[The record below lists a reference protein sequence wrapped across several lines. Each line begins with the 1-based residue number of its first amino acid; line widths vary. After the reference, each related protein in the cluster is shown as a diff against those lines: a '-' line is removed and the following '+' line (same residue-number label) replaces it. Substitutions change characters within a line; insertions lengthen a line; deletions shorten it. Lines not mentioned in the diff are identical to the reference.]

1 MKLPNTNPRRP
12 DRRRMHKKGLTSI
25 LSLVLIVVLVTSL
38 TIGGTLAF
46 LQNPSNTVTNSFKL
60 GQITYTLNLRD
71 NAEKVGHSGDVT
83 IPTLSPNE
91 PIASTALA
99 VDFTADAVPS
109 LPGYTFEGWHYEDT
123 CTTDYADVSNEYKTF
138 TVKYGDSKDSNPAPN
153 QVEITLYADWS
164 PIEYTVVYESN
175 GGSGTMGS
183 SAHTYDVEKNL
194 NANTFTRT
202 GYSFL
207 GWSADKNATTATYT
221 DMQSV
226 MNLADVDGSTVTLY
240 AVWAK
245 NEYTVTFIYNG
256 GTGTPANKSVTYD
269 EAYGD
274 LPEPTRTGYTFN
286 GWTLAET
293 GTDYVTSATI
303 VATAENH
310 NLYAQWTPITYTVVY
325 DKNGDD
331 KAGITGSTA
340 NSTHTYDVAKNL
352 TENGYSR
359 VGYTFIGWNTKADGS
374 GDSYANKESV
384 KNLTATNGD
393 TVTLYAQ
400 WGAKSYV
407 IRFHANGGSGTMAD
421 QTIKYD
427 VPTNLSA
434 NNFAKADYSFM
445 GWALT
450 SNGEVKYIDKQT
462 VVNVLE
468 SGTLDLYAIW
478 AQDTHTVNFDY
489 NGGSGSP
496 SSKQF
501 LNGHAYGQLPE
512 YPVHPTV
519 AQGESHVL
527 NYLFTGWYTAASG
540 GTRVYPETIANST
553 SDHTLYAH
561 WQPAP
566 TNNVIKNMVV
576 KNNPDDNHDGVVDD
590 INLNF
595 TCTSSFEKFNI
606 PLNNLVP
613 GQTYELTYT
622 ASNNASFGDYVSG
635 YQNSVYG
642 SYILATSALTGG
654 RIEQNYSESE
664 YVAQVLANW
673 KSRKEPDGVNDGS
686 QAATNDSLLQGPW
699 KNKKITF
706 VAKRSTMYWTWD
718 FGLMQDNIQNDYN
731 IIDIVLKPVV
741 PEIKFANKQLVLT
754 SDSEAKVLNDKSSAY
769 ASNFVFDG
777 ASYAETM
784 YYPIT
789 GLTAGTTY
797 TITFDHK
804 IVGALIN
811 NNSYNYGC
819 GISSVEPNKYGSYM
833 DSVGA
838 TWISTTLP
846 VFTNLNTTESVT
858 LTFTA
863 TGSTAYWVW
872 NMANCSDTTNC
883 TIDIAV
889 TKFSASHANGGSITY
904 HSATSKGKTLALM
917 PAPAVPKIS
926 FNWEGIDSENLVWY
940 PVDEQM
946 PIAGNDYDLAF
957 EVLEGYAL
965 PEIIKVTI
973 DDVTYDVYTDGQE
986 HRPLPEGERGLPIA
1000 PSFNPETGILTIP
1013 AELLT
1018 EKTASVA
1025 VSVIAVPAEP
1035 SEEIP
1040 EETDPIPTDA
1050 VPTDP
1055 TATDPAPTG
1064 PAPTG
1069 AAPTGPAPTEPVKEE
1084 QKQNLLVAL
1093 FDQVKDA
1100 LIPTEPKAKVAPTA
1114 AATTPPT
1121 TPATVPATEKEVTGE

>member
-1 MKLPNTNPRRP
+1 MKLPNTNPRRH
-12 DRRRMHKKGLTSI
+12 DRRRAHKRGLGSLLT
-25 LSLVLIVVLVTSL
+25 LVLAMVLILSL

-46 LQNPSNTVTNSFKL
+46 LQEPSNTVTNSFTL
-60 GQITYTLNLRD
+60 GSINYKLNLQP
-71 NAEKVGHSGDVT
+71 NAKQANQKYADDDVAMPSALT
-83 IPTLSPNE
+83 PVDSTNLSVVFAPSSE
-91 PIASTALA
+91 PAL
-99 VDFTADAVPS
+99 V
-109 LPGYTFEGWHYEDT
+109 GYTFGGWYYEADCDSIDQYPHVDT
-123 CTTDYADVSNEYKTF
+123 DGKI
-138 TVKYGDSKDSNPAPN
+138 TVKYGDTKDSNPDAN
-153 QVEITLYADWS
+153 KVEITLYADWS
-164 PIEYTVVYESN
+164 PINYTVEYKPN
-175 GGSGTMGS
+175 GGSGTMDS
-183 SAHTYDVEKNL
+183 SEHTYDVAQNL
-194 NANTFTRT
+194 NTNAFTRT
-202 GYSFL
+202 GYTFL
-207 GWSADKNATTATYT
+207 GWSTDASATAPEFT
-221 DMQSV
+221 DAQSV
-226 MNLADVDGSTVTLY
+226 VNLTDVDGSTVTLY
-240 AVWAK
+240 AVWQK
-245 NEYTVTFIYNG
+245 NEYTVTFNYNG
-256 GTGTPANKSVTYD
+256 GTGSPASTTVTYD
-269 EAYGD
+269 MAYGT
-274 LPEPTRTGYTFN
+274 LPAPTRTGYTFN

-293 GTDYVTSATI
+293 GTNYVTSATI

-407 IRFHANGGSGTMAD
+407 IRFHANGGTGTMAD

-427 VPTNLSA
+427 VPTDLSA
-434 NNFAKADYSFM
+434 NKFAKADFSFM

-561 WQPAP
+561 WQQAP

-654 RIEQNYSESE
+654 RIEQNYNESE

-673 KSRKEPDGVNDGS
+673 NSRKEPDGVNDGS

-699 KNKKITF
+699 KNQKITF
-706 VAKRSTMYWTWD
+706 VAKQSTMYWTWD

-731 IIDIVLKPVV
+731 ITDIVLKPVV
-741 PEIKFANKQLVLT
+741 PKIEFTNKKLILHNT
-754 SDSEAKVLNDKSSAY
+754 SNAQVLNDTVTGTYTNK
-769 ASNFVFDG
+769 FTFDG
-777 ASYAETM
+777 AGYAETM

-804 IVGALIN
+804 IAGALIN
-811 NNSYNYGC
+811 NSSYNYGC
-819 GISSVEPNKYGSYM
+819 GISSKVPTAYGSYM
-833 DSVGA
+833 DSIGA
-838 TWISTTLP
+838 TWISTTQP

-863 TGSTAYWVW
+863 TGDTAYWVW

-926 FNWEGIDSENLVWY
+926 FNWEGIDSENLEWY

-946 PIAGNDYDLAF
+946 PIAGNDYELAF
-957 EVLEGYAL
+957 EPLEGYAL
-965 PEIIKVTI
+965 PEIINVTI
-973 DDVTYDVYTDGQE
+973 DDVSYDVYTDGLE
-986 HRPLPEGERGLPIA
+986 HRTLPEGETALPIA
-1000 PSFNPETGILTIP
+1000 PRFNPETGILTIP

-1018 EKTASVA
+1018 EKTTTVA
-1025 VSVIAVPAEP
+1025 VSVIAVPVEP
-1035 SEEIP
+1035 DEEIP
-1040 EETDPIPTDA
+1040 AATDPTAPTESA
-1050 VPTDP
+1050 PTDP
-1055 TATDPAPTG
+1055 TATE

-1069 AAPTGPAPTEPVKEE
+1069 AAPTDPAPTEPAEE
-1084 QKQNLLVAL
+1084 PKKNALLAL
-1093 FDQVKDA
+1093 FDQFKDA
-1100 LIPTEPKAKVAPTA
+1100 LTPTKPKATVAPTA

>member
-12 DRRRMHKKGLTSI
+12 DRRREHKKGLSSI
-25 LSLVLIVVLVTSL
+25 FSLVLIVGLIMSL

-46 LQNPSNTVTNSFKL
+46 LQEPSNSVTNSFTL
-60 GQITYTLNLRD
+60 GSINYKLNLQP
-71 NAEKVGHSGDVT
+71 NAKQANQKYADTDVAMPSALT
-83 IPTLSPNE
+83 PVDSTNLSVVFAPSSE
-91 PIASTALA
+91 PAL
-99 VDFTADAVPS
+99 V
-109 LPGYTFEGWHYEDT
+109 GYTFGGWYYEADCDSIDQYPHVDT
-123 CTTDYADVSNEYKTF
+123 DGKI
-138 TVKYGDSKDSNPAPN
+138 TVKYGDTKDSNPDAN
-153 QVEITLYADWS
+153 KVEITLYADWS
-164 PIEYTVVYESN
+164 PINYTVEYKPN
-175 GGSGTMGS
+175 GGSGTMES
-183 SAHTYDVEKNL
+183 SEHVYDVEKSL

-202 GYSFL
+202 GYRFL
-207 GWSADKNATTATYT
+207 GWSTDASATEPEYT
-221 DMQSV
+221 DAQSV
-226 MNLADVDGSTVTLY
+226 TNLTDVDGSTVTLY
-240 AVWAK
+240 AVWQK

-256 GTGTPANKSVTYD
+256 GIGSPASTTVTYD
-269 EAYGD
+269 MAYGT
-274 LPEPTRTGYTFN
+274 LPAPTRTGYTFN

-293 GTDYVTSATI
+293 GTDYVTSTTI
-303 VATAENH
+303 VATAGDH

-340 NSTHTYDVAKNL
+340 NSMHTYDVAKNL
-352 TENGYSR
+352 TDNGYSR

-374 GDSYANKESV
+374 GASYANKESV
-384 KNLTATNGD
+384 TNLSATNCD
-393 TVTLYAQ
+393 TVRLYAQ

-427 VPTNLSA
+427 VPTALSA
-434 NNFAKADYSFM
+434 NKFTKADYSFM

-450 SNGEVKYIDKQT
+450 SNGEVKYIDEQT
-462 VVNVLE
+462 VLNVLE

-496 SSKQF
+496 TSKQF
-501 LNGHAYGQLPE
+501 QNGHAYGQLPE

-519 AQGESHVL
+519 PQDGGYVL

-540 GTRVYPETIANST
+540 GTRVYPETIANTT

-566 TNNVIKNMVV
+566 TNNVIQNMVV

-622 ASNNASFGDYVSG
+622 ASNNASFGDYVNG
-635 YQNSVYG
+635 YKNSVYG
-642 SYILATSALTGG
+642 SYILKTSALTGG

-673 KSRKEPDGVNDGS
+673 ESRTEPDGVNDGS
-686 QAATNDSLLQGPW
+686 QAATNDSLLRGPW
-699 KNKKITF
+699 RNQKITF
-706 VAKRSTMYWTWD
+706 VAQATTMYWTWD
-718 FGLMQDNIQNDYN
+718 FGLMEDNIQNDYN
-731 IIDIVLKPVV
+731 ITDIVLKPVV
-741 PEIKFANKQLVLT
+741 PKIEFNNKALKIYTT
-754 SDSEAKVLNDKSSAY
+754 SQAQILNDTATDY
-769 ASNFVFDG
+769 TNNFVFDG
-777 ASYAETM
+777 DGYAETM

-804 IVGALIN
+804 MVGALIN
-811 NNSYNYGC
+811 NSSYHYGC

-838 TWISTTLP
+838 TWISTTQP

-889 TKFSASHANGGSITY
+889 TKFSATHAGGGSITY
-904 HSATSKGKTLALM
+904 HTATSKGKTLALM

-986 HRPLPEGERGLPIA
+986 HRTLPEGETALPIA
-1000 PSFNPETGILTIP
+1000 PRFNPETGILTIP

-1018 EKTASVA
+1018 EKTTTVA
-1025 VSVIAVPAEP
+1025 VSVIAVPVVTE
-1035 SEEIP
+1035 
-1040 EETDPIPTDA
+1040 PTDA
-1050 VPTDP
+1050 APTETSATEPTGVTSTEP
-1055 TATDPAPTG
+1055 TATDPTS
-1064 PAPTG
+1064 
-1069 AAPTGPAPTEPVKEE
+1069 AAPTDPASTEPA
-1084 QKQNLLVAL
+1084 QDQPNALVAL
-1093 FDQVKDA
+1093 FTQIKDA
-1100 LIPTEPKAKVAPTA
+1100 LTPTEPKATVAPTA

-1121 TPATVPATEKEVTGE
+1121 APATVPATEKEVTGE